1 MKVLSLA
8 GGVTNI
14 AKLKHAYIIRIDDHG
29 KQSQTEVDLKSIL
42 DRQAEDIQMHPS
54 DVLYIPTDRTKEAL
68 LRTAELAIGIGA
80 GVALYGWRTSKE
92 SVHD

>member
-14 AKLKHAYIIRIDDHG
+14 AKLKHAYIVRIDDRG
-29 KQSQTEVDLKSIL
+29 KQTQTEVDLKSIL
-42 DRQAEDIQMHPS
+42 DQQAEDIQMHPS

-68 LRTAELAIGIGA
+68 LRTAEIAIGIGA
-80 GVALYGWRTSKE
+80 GVALYRLAYK
-92 SVHD
+92 